1 MQKCT
6 LAEFSHSLSQ
16 ASFFVILCVS
26 NHNDFNIISLQIETK
41 YRSSAF
47 PKRSVYFGIQ
57 EIRGDSFIK

>member
-1 MQKCT
+1 MH
-6 LAEFSHSLSQ
+6 LSRIFSLFVSSVF
-16 ASFFVILCVS
+16 FFVILCVS